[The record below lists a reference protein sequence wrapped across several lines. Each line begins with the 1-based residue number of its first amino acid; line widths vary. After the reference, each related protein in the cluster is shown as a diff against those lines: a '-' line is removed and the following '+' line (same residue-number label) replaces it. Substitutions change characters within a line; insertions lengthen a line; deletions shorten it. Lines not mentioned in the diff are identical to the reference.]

1 MITFQ
6 VKKAENC
13 FVDAQT
19 WEYQISCRNEQLLHQ
34 LGQLGELSCKMNLRR
49 PIFMLCMNDGVRVK
63 GTLTGS
69 LMRASFPTEQWK
81 TAKETFEQTLSALTV
96 EGEEN

>member
-34 LGQLGELSCKMNLRR
+34 LGQLGELSCK
-49 PIFMLCMNDGVRVK
+49 
-63 GTLTGS
+63 
-69 LMRASFPTEQWK
+69 
-81 TAKETFEQTLSALTV
+81 
-96 EGEEN
+96 